1 MQSYYLYLIKIFKV
15 TKVKVIHVIEALGGG
30 VYSYFCDLTKSLG
43 EDKRVE
49 TIILY
54 NDKRSEII
62 PENVPEDFHHNV
74 RLILLD
80 MEESISPI
88 KDWQS
93 IKNLA
98 AVFEKE
104 NPDVIHLH
112 SSKAGVLGKIA
123 ARISGSKALL
133 YYTPHGYSFLRKD
146 ISFMKALLF
155 KTVEKVMAS
164 FHNCTTIACGD
175 TELLHAKK
183 LHKKVQLIR
192 NGIPYESIKSHLQTT
207 ERPKITIGI
216 LGRITFAR
224 NPILFNSI
232 AIALPEV
239 SFKWIGDG
247 ILRDQITA
255 PNIQITGWFMNRK
268 QGLDKLNEIDI
279 YLQTS
284 LWEGLPIAVLE
295 AMTLEKPVIA
305 TNVIGNKDIVKHGKT
320 GFLIGSKDEAIAAI
334 IKLNDK
340 SLREKMGHL
349 GSLRV
354 REKFNSNKNF
364 QSLVD
369 LYLNDYS
376 NKY

>member
-1 MQSYYLYLIKIFKV
+1 MIKGLKLFQKMYRKI
-15 TKVKVIHVIEALGGG
+15 
-30 VYSYFCDLTKSLG
+30 
-43 EDKRVE
+43 
-49 TIILY
+49 
-54 NDKRSEII
+54 
-62 PENVPEDFHHNV
+62 
-74 RLILLD
+74 
-80 MEESISPI
+80 SI
-88 KDWQS
+88 
-93 IKNLA
+93 
-98 AVFEKE
+98 
-104 NPDVIHLH
+104 PDVIHLH

-123 ARISGSKALL
+123 ARMSGSKALL

-146 ISFMKALLF
+146 ISFIKVLLF
-155 KTVEKVMAS
+155 KTIEKVMAS

-192 NGIPYESIKSHLQTT
+192 NGIPYESIKSHLKST
-207 ERPKITIGI
+207 ERPNITIGI

-239 SFKWIGDG
+239 NFKWIGDG

-268 QGLDKLNEIDI
+268 EGLSKLNEIDI

-320 GFLIGSKDEAIAAI
+320 GFLIDSKDEAIAAI

-340 SLREKMGHL
+340 SLREKMGRL

-354 REKFNSNKNF
+354 KEEFNSIKNF